1 MAAGKTIMAEPGK
14 ATLQDVARLAGVS
27 PATVSRVLNDPAKVA
42 EGTTARVRHAILE
55 TQFVPN
61 AVAVSLAHRRARD
74 GERAAPMPPDTGRE
88 LPSASPG
95 IVVAATGKTPPA
107 QRTARPVGL
116 IAVITPTLADETVAG
131 VVEELAAHAIAALVI
146 PAGREDSG
154 LRRAVDA
161 AMAYGPA
168 GFVLAGVHGDAP
180 VRRRLVRAGVPVV
193 EIGDLPGEPID
204 MAVGCSHHAAG
215 QALARL
221 LAGRGYQSPLLI
233 LERTGPALA
242 WLDGFQAGF
251 GAGASGPLP
260 HHVVPA
266 GNAYA
271 HGREIV
277 ADMLD
282 LADGQRGR
290 ADVVACSSDGLALGA
305 LTEAGSRGLRV
316 PRDLAV
322 VGFGDA
328 DFAAHTHPRLS
339 TVRLDARAMGQR
351 AARLL
356 LHRLEGN
363 RPRQG
368 PAPRP
373 VDLGFSIVSRDSA

>member
-1 MAAGKTIMAEPGK
+1 MAAGKTMMAEPGK

-61 AVAVSLAHRRARD
+61 AVAVSLAHRRARE
-74 GERAAPMPPDTGRE
+74 GGRAAPVPPGAGKV
-88 LPSASPG
+88 LPAGASG
-95 IVVAATGKTPPA
+95 IVVAENSKTLPIQRAAKPPG
-107 QRTARPVGL
+107 V
-116 IAVITPTLADETVAG
+116 IAVITPALAEEAVAG
-131 VVEELAAHAIAALVI
+131 VVEELAAHAMAALVI
-146 PAGREDSG
+146 PAEREDAG

-161 AMAYGPA
+161 AMAYSPA
-168 GFVLAGVHGDAP
+168 GLVLAGLHGDAP
-180 VRRRLVRAGVPVV
+180 VRRRLARAGLPVV

-204 MAVGCSHHAAG
+204 MAVGCSHRAAG

-221 LAGRGYQSPLLI
+221 LAGRGYRSPLLI
-233 LERTGPALA
+233 LERTGPSLA
-242 WLDGFQAGF
+242 WLEGFRADF
-251 GAGASGPLP
+251 GARASGPLP

-282 LADGQRGR
+282 LADGEQGR

-305 LTEAGSRGLRV
+305 LTEATSRGLRV
-316 PRDLAV
+316 PRELAV

-339 TVRLDARAMGQR
+339 TIRLDARAMGQR

-356 LHRLEGN
+356 LHRLEGG

-368 PAPRP
+368 PTPRP